1 MHQQSYDVVI
11 GSLRKPWSEDSPKWA
26 LCAKETSSDAKNIIT
41 KDLASEEAAKRYYS
55 TKEFVYKGKKVFSIK
70 DIRPDTKFLD
80 QDAPAQW
87 IIRYFIP
94 AH

>member
-1 MHQQSYDVVI
+1 MQKVKCNCKRKAFSITYSKI
-11 GSLRKPWSEDSPKWA
+11 GKSEA
-26 LCAKETSSDAKNIIT
+26 IRA
-41 KDLASEEAAKRYYS
+41 KDLASEEAARRYYS

-80 QDAPAQW
+80 QDAPAQL

-94 AH
+94 VFR